1 MDKLFKLFF
10 WLRIFISPTLI
21 GVILGLITLAY
32 LNDPYGLVIGILLSI
47 TGIIL
52 GIVFAEKMRKKH
64 GTARFISKV
73 DSSIPVKTEKRK
85 PQIPHK

>member
-1 MDKLFKLFF
+1 MNKLFKLFF

-21 GVILGLITLAY
+21 GVILGLITFAY
-32 LNDPYGLVIGILLSI
+32 LNNPYGLVIGILLSI

-64 GTARFISKV
+64 GTTSFISKV
-73 DSSIPVKTEKRK
+73 DSSIPVKTEKK
-85 PQIPHK
+85 KTSDTA